1 MIFCNKCGGTLN
13 ASGLCLDCG
22 AQAFPSGT
30 VTQPQPPQVGES
42 PDGFPVEP
50 KAGPQSRSS
59 FPPGL
64 IVVLL
69 AVLGILAVALLIYF
83 AANSRSRSG
92 SSNSSSNSGNPTPPV
107 NNPPGLPDS
116 FQRDYQGTIS
126 GQSFSVTLIRSG
138 RNLRGTASTSRTDTL
153 SGTIETDGSF
163 RLDGYE
169 NGTNLT
175 GIYTGQIH
183 TDGTLTG
190 NWTNP
195 KGLKETPF
203 YLRQQ

>member
-1 MIFCNKCGGTLN
+1 MIYCNNCGGTLD
-13 ASGLCLDCG
+13 ARGLCTECG
-22 AQAFPSGT
+22 SQAFPPRP
-30 VTQPQPPQVGES
+30 VAPPAS
-42 PDGFPVEP
+42 PVEATFGNSP
-50 KAGPQSRSS
+50 AESHSGLAKGSS
-59 FPPGL
+59 IPAGL
-64 IVVLL
+64 IVSV
-69 AVLGILAVALLIYF
+69 AGGGILVIALLIYF
-83 AANSRSRSG
+83 AATSRSRPVA
-92 SSNSSSNSGNPTPPV
+92 SNSSSNSRNQPSAVNGN
-107 NNPPGLPDS
+107 PGLPDS

-126 GQSFSVTLIRSG
+126 EQSFSVTLIRSG

-153 SGTIETDGSF
+153 SGTIETDGRF

-169 NGTNLT
+169 NGTKLT